1 MTRPTSDTST
11 TMHHIFTLKCSTP
24 SYAVQ
29 FFNTFC
35 HFTNSIVAKF
45 YDQMPFLMPADMMMG
60 PSIFIETPSLAVCQS
75 RLKSDSPAHEMETA
89 SCQAPNWYFKVS
101 GIIKT
106 QILFNPLVIKIQI
119 LSLDRLNSL
128 NASHCPHIETSQ
140 LICSANQLTG
150 LYMKETLTFN
160 ELNKQDEVHRFTNLP
175 LVTSLPTISAAF
187 ISQDLCVM

>member
-1 MTRPTSDTST
+1 MFHSHLCSSVFQYFLSFHKFNCSKILWPDALPDASRYDDGAQYLYWDT
-11 TMHHIFTLKCSTP
+11 I
-24 SYAVQ
+24 
-29 FFNTFC
+29 
-35 HFTNSIVAKF
+35 
-45 YDQMPFLMPADMMMG
+45 
-60 PSIFIETPSLAVCQS
+60 CQS
-75 RLKSDSPAHEMETA
+75 RLKSHSPAHEMETA

-150 LYMKETLTFN
+150 FYMRETLTFN
-160 ELNKQDEVHRFTNLP
+160 ELNEQNEVHRFTNPP

-187 ISQDLCVM
+187 ISQDLCVMWGLLLKT